1 MEEVLASHPAIAE
14 CSVIGINDTL
24 KGQLPI
30 GLVLLKDGVDIN
42 ETQLESELVSLVRD
56 TIGPVASF
64 KRAIVVNRLPKTR
77 SGKILRKLI
86 RQVAANEDITVPS
99 TIDDPA
105 SVAEIQQVMMQK
117 GLVTK
122 AEAQ

>member
-1 MEEVLASHPAIAE
+1 M
-14 CSVIGINDTL
+14 
-24 KGQLPI
+24 
-30 GLVLLKDGVDIN
+30 
-42 ETQLESELVSLVRD
+42 ESELVSLVRE

-122 AEAQ
+122 AEPQ